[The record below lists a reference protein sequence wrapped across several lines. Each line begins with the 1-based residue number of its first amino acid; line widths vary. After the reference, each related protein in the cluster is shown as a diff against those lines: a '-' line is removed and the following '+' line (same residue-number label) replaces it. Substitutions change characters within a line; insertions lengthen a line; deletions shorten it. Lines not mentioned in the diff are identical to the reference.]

1 MKIICDC
8 GNEVNLVEPND
19 KEERGESE
27 EGIYVIKDDYSK
39 FDFWEQHDQIGIL
52 CRVCGKAIWMFV

>member
-19 KEERGESE
+19 NEDRDITD
-27 EGIYVIKDDYSK
+27 EGLYVVPEDHSK
-39 FDFWEQHDQIGIL
+39 FDFWEQHDVVGMV
-52 CRVCGKAIWMFV
+52 CRECGRAIWMFV